1 MSDSKPTGEPE
12 REAGKGR
19 KEEHTAPPGGEPEE
33 ESAGEAE
40 GAAGEDKED
49 NRAKEDKEDTEDKG
63 AKEDTEDTEDKNA
76 FGAFV
81 DGTTRIAKGMG
92 EAFKGVAH
100 VLGGRDHVVM
110 ARVNAES
117 LKHIDQLVDAGIFR
131 SRSEST
137 AYLIARGIESDAAL
151 FDTVEGRVGEIN
163 RLRDE
168 LRRMVAFDDDN
179 EETAGED

>member
-1 MSDSKPTGEPE
+1 MSDNSVTGERDPE
-12 REAGKGR
+12 QEQTREQERPSASDTESGEGRKGEEDSDAGKG
-19 KEEHTAPPGGEPEE
+19 
-33 ESAGEAE
+33 
-40 GAAGEDKED
+40 EDGD
-49 NRAKEDKEDTEDKG
+49 
-63 AKEDTEDTEDKNA
+63 NA
-76 FGAFV
+76 FRSFV

-117 LKHIDQLVDAGIFR
+117 LKGIDQLVDAGIFR
-131 SRSEST
+131 SRSESA

-151 FDTVEGRVGEIN
+151 FETVEGRVEEIN

-168 LRRMVAFDDDN
+168 LKRMVAFDD
-179 EETAGED
+179 EEESASKG